1 MQFFSDSDV
10 NQELILS
17 VYDNPELTSDDEYG
31 LVINVGV
38 DGIAVYDPISMFFY
52 DTDMDTWTLEN
63 VVFVAT
69 DPHGSK
75 MNSMPVSFTI
85 VGIDFEIF
93 SPESNRIQNGELA
106 IFTGVALPGMTVV
119 VTIDGNPVNNT
130 IVSDNA
136 TWILGIPA
144 SRILGGSSIPEFRYA
159 GEIYQGEKIYVG
171 EVDEGMSLVKI
182 IIISIMVLGLF
193 GGAFAYFF
201 VEFEEDE
208 ESTDSEDDGSTEESS
223 NEGWIWDEES
233 EEWIEDP
240 NYNN

>member
-1 MQFFSDSDV
+1 
-10 NQELILS
+10 
-17 VYDNPELTSDDEYG
+17 
-31 LVINVGV
+31 
-38 DGIAVYDPISMFFY
+38 
-52 DTDMDTWTLEN
+52 MDTWTLEN
-63 VVFVAT
+63 VVFVAA

-223 NEGWIWDEES
+223 DEGWIWDEES